1 MVRAVSR
8 RVSKLGLHGR
18 RRFLP
23 RTAGRRF
30 DSRGGLSESG
40 SFTSEAIQRRSA
52 GIGAD
57 SEAEQAEDS
66 ERGNA
71 ARGAAGQFFEKGGDF
86 LEFRI
91 KGRFCREWRFWRR
104 RRRRRR

>member
-8 RVSKLGLHGR
+8 RVSELGLHGR

-23 RTAGRRF
+23 RAAGRRF

-40 SFTSEAIQRRSA
+40 SFTSEAIKRRSA

-66 ERGNA
+66 ERGSA
-71 ARGAAGQFFEKGGDF
+71 GGGAAGQFFEKGGDF
-86 LEFRI
+86 WNSE
-91 KGRFCREWRFWRR
+91 
-104 RRRRRR
+104 